1 MINTHM
7 KADEIAPQGSFLL
20 PCRPHL
26 NKDKV
31 AKDSAKGGSS
41 TSKSNFFFSN
51 KSKIPLTSTGVTLL
65 IIIQSGQERFLKI
78 VPFLLEA
85 FRRSHY
91 VCLLVKHPKEN
102 KNGAPP
108 LRPIRDGTGWPFRN
122 SLMPPACESG
132 MKLIFQNSQRSA
144 FLGLPWPPP
153 PSNPSRRVT
162 GHSSQS

>member
-7 KADEIAPQGSFLL
+7 KAEKIAPQGSFLL

-26 NKDKV
+26 NKEKV

-41 TSKSNFFFSN
+41 TSKSNFFLSN
-51 KSKIPLTSTGVTLL
+51 KSKIPLTSTSVTLL
-65 IIIQSGQERFLKI
+65 IIKQSGQERFLKI

-102 KNGAPP
+102 KNASSDPWRDWLTISELFNGARLRICNEINISKLSAVRLPRPP
-108 LRPIRDGTGWPFRN
+108 LPPRTLTPPGGWR
-122 SLMPPACESG
+122 A
-132 MKLIFQNSQRSA
+132 IHH
-144 FLGLPWPPP
+144 
-153 PSNPSRRVT
+153 RVKCQ
-162 GHSSQS
+162 H